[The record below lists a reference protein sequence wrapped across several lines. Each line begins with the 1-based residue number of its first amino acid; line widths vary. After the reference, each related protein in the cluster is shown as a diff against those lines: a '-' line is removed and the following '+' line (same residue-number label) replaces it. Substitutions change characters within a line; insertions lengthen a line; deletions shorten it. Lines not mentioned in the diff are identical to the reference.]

1 MGYWRG
7 VDGHSRGAGVNAPSE
22 SFGLVGSTHRRL
34 PVLAALVGLVLV
46 VSGLALVTLGRLDH
60 VYSRDQLGYHEKAVR
75 LSRDLQSSPVRAAH
89 GVAQSVRHQNYND
102 LAAVPLAAWVAVF
115 GEHRQSFVL
124 GVLLLYAVPTSA
136 LFAVLMATACRRFCG
151 RDPTLWLA
159 VGWLVTPWLVGAF
172 WMPTIVGRVGVGGL
186 GLVFAAVALHIRRP
200 LDRQGWWEPVAVG
213 ALLAAAVLFQRWYL
227 FAVVGVLAAI
237 AAQAVLA
244 CARPERAASRAGLVG
259 RLLVVT
265 LTPAMILAPLTAP
278 IIHRIVHTA
287 YADIFSYYRHPG
299 SVMYLWG
306 NPWSLAERL
315 GLPSLLVVVAAFIL
329 GMLRK
334 QLRGFLT
341 ATALSGAVSLALF
354 SQVQAPGIHHAL
366 IWVGV
371 ACVVLGIGLA
381 QLAVLPRMAA
391 RIAVGA
397 SVALL
402 GSSVAAVLFLSR
414 GSGPDPG
421 RLWWSLLAPSMT
433 VGEFLPANRD
443 LVLAAVE
450 VLESNIP
457 AGSSIAFLSSGFR
470 LNDDALRNIGL
481 SLPEC
486 DLGTRYRFPVTRT
499 LTPHGRS
506 PEYVLR
512 ADYVAVVALPA
523 TRDLPRHGAA
533 RVPPEWLFRPTSP
546 LLECFDRVVGA
557 AALPDGLT
565 MSVFTMKR
573 GMEKETREILAGEL
587 EAVFG
592 EGRGSEPRP

>member
-7 VDGHSRGAGVNAPSE
+7 GDDRSRGTGLKAPSE
-22 SFGLVGSTHRRL
+22 SSGLVGSTHRRL
-34 PVLAALVGLVLV
+34 PVLAALVGLLLV
-46 VSGLALVTLGRLDH
+46 VSSLALVTLGRLEH
-60 VYSRDQLGYHEKAVR
+60 VYSRDQLDYHEKAIR
-75 LSRDLQSSPVRAAH
+75 LSRDLQSSPLRAAR
-89 GVAQSVRHQNYND
+89 GVIQSVRHQNYND
-102 LAAVPLAAWVAVF
+102 LAAVPLAAWVTVF
-115 GEHRQSFVL
+115 GEPRQSFVL

-136 LFAVLMATACRRFCG
+136 LFAVLMTTACRRFCG
-151 RDPTLWLA
+151 RDPTSWLA
-159 VGWLVTPWLVGAF
+159 VGWLITPWLVGAF
-172 WMPTIVGRVGVGGL
+172 WLPTIVGRVGVGGL

-227 FAVVGVLAAI
+227 FAVAGVLAAI
-237 AAQAVLA
+237 AAQTVLA
-244 CARPERAASRAGLVG
+244 CIRPERAASRAGLVG
-259 RLLVVT
+259 RLLVVG
-265 LTPAMILAPLTAP
+265 LTPAIVLAALTAP
-278 IIHRIVHTA
+278 VIHRLLSTS

-315 GLPSLLVVVAAFIL
+315 GLPSLLVVVAAFTL

-381 QLAVLPRMAA
+381 QLQSLPRTAA
-391 RIAVGA
+391 RLAAGA
-397 SVALL
+397 SVVLL
-402 GSSVAAVLFLSR
+402 SSSGATVLFLNR
-414 GSGPDPG
+414 GDDHDLHRP
-421 RLWWSLLAPSMT
+421 WWSLLAPSMT

-450 VLESNIP
+450 VLETSIP

-470 LNDDALRNIGL
+470 LNEDALRNIGL

-486 DLGTRYRFPVTRT
+486 DLGTRYRFLSTRA
-499 LTPHGRS
+499 LTAHG
-506 PEYVLR
+506 PDPDFVLR
-512 ADYVAVVALPA
+512 ADFVAVVALPA
-523 TRDLPRHGAA
+523 TRYLSRHGAA
-533 RVPPEWLFRPTSP
+533 RVPPEWLFRPTSR
-546 LLECFDRVVGA
+546 LLECFDQVVGA

-565 MSVFTMKR
+565 ISVFKMKS
-573 GMEKETREILAGEL
+573 GMEEEAHEILAAEL
-587 EAVFG
+587 RAVFG
-592 EGRGSEPRP
+592 EGRGSDLRP

>member
-1 MGYWRG
+1 M
-7 VDGHSRGAGVNAPSE
+7 NAPLGSL
-22 SFGLVGSTHRRL
+22 GLGGSTYRRL
-34 PVLAALVGLVLV
+34 PVLAAFVGLLVV

-75 LSRDLQSSPVRAAH
+75 LSRDLQSSPVRAAR

-102 LAAVPLAAWVAVF
+102 LAAAPLAAWVAVF

-124 GVLLLYAVPTSA
+124 GVALLYAVPTSA
-136 LFAVLMATACRRFCG
+136 LFAVLMGAAFRRFCG
-151 RDPTLWLA
+151 RDPTFWLA

-172 WMPTIVGRVGVGGL
+172 WTPTIAGRVGVGGL
-186 GLVFAAVALHIRRP
+186 GLLFAAVALHIRHP
-200 LDRQGWWEPVAVG
+200 LEGQAWWEPVAVG
-213 ALLAAAVLFQRWYL
+213 GLLAASVLFQRWYL

-237 AAQAVLA
+237 AAQTALA
-244 CARPERAASRAGLVG
+244 CARPERAANRPGLVG

-265 LTPAMILAPLTAP
+265 LTPAIVLAALTAP

-287 YADIFSYYRHPG
+287 YVDIFAYYRHPG

-315 GLPSLLVVVAAFIL
+315 GLPSLLVVLAAFAL

-334 QLRGFLT
+334 QLRGFLA

-354 SQVQAPGIHHAL
+354 SRVQAPGIHHAL

-371 ACVVLGIGLA
+371 ACVALGVGLA
-381 QLAVLPRMAA
+381 QLASLPRVAA

-397 SVALL
+397 SVVLL
-402 GSSVAAVLFLSR
+402 SSSVASVLFLSR
-414 GSGPDPG
+414 GSGPNP
-421 RLWWSLLAPSMT
+421 RRPWWSPLAPSMT

-450 VLESNIP
+450 VLETNIP

-470 LNDDALRNIGL
+470 LNDDALRNIRL
-481 SLPEC
+481 SLPDS

-523 TRDLPRHGAA
+523 SRDLPRHGAA

-546 LLECFDRVVGA
+546 LVECFDSVVGLT
-557 AALPDGLT
+557 ALPDGLT
-565 MSVFTMKR
+565 ISVFKMKP
-573 GMEKETREILAGEL
+573 GMEKEAREILAAEL
-587 EAVFG
+587 GAVFG
-592 EGRGSEPRP
+592 DRRGSEQRP